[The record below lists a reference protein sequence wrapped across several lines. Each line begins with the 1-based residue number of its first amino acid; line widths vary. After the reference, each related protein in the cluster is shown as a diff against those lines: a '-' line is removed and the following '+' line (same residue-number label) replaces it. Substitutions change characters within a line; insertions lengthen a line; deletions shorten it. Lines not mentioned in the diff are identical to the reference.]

1 MWRCSGP
8 TLPANHNG
16 RARRT
21 HGHASGPTQLVDPVQ
36 PTPCLARA
44 AAALV
49 VSAALG
55 GCSLVPPDEVPP
67 VALTAGWKTSAAP
80 PGWID
85 AAAAASWQAGRWWEL
100 FDDAQLDALIRQ
112 VEVGNQTLARAAA
125 NVAQAEALLRQA
137 QAQPWPTLGLQLG
150 QQRSGRPTHGSASL
164 GLVASWAPDVWGR
177 LDAAVQAQGA
187 LVQASQADLAAAR
200 LTAQGSLAQA
210 YFALRETDAAAALL
224 DEIIVG
230 YRRAALIT
238 GNRYAA
244 GVAARTDLLQ
254 AQSTLESALAGR
266 IALQRSR
273 ETYEHAIALLIGQP
287 PAAFTLRVQT
297 QWRAVV
303 PAVPPQLPAQLL
315 LRRPDI
321 ASAERAVA
329 AANANIGVARGAYFP
344 AINLSAGVG
353 GGAET
358 LAQVASAP
366 TLAWALGLAVAQT
379 LFDAGARS
387 AAVDAARAVHAAAA
401 ATYRQTALAAFAQ
414 VEDQL
419 SALATLAAQR
429 VHARAAADAAAGAEE
444 RLMNSYQAGTA
455 DFTAVVTA
463 QATTLN
469 ALRSVLQLQLEQQQ
483 AVVVLIQALG
493 GGWQAPWL
501 PGSTAPSAAAT
512 PAASA
517 GAAQDQGRPAVD

>member
-1 MWRCSGP
+1 M
-8 TLPANHNG
+8 
-16 RARRT
+16 
-21 HGHASGPTQLVDPVQ
+21 
-36 PTPCLARA
+36 
-44 AAALV
+44 
-49 VSAALG
+49 
-55 GCSLVPPDEVPP
+55 
-67 VALTAGWKTSAAP
+67 
-80 PGWID
+80 
-85 AAAAASWQAGRWWEL
+85 
-100 FDDAQLDALIRQ
+100 
-112 VEVGNQTLARAAA
+112 
-125 NVAQAEALLRQA
+125 
-137 QAQPWPTLGLQLG
+137 
-150 QQRSGRPTHGSASL
+150 
-164 GLVASWAPDVWGR
+164 
-177 LDAAVQAQGA
+177 
-187 LVQASQADLAAAR
+187 
-200 LTAQGSLAQA
+200 
-210 YFALRETDAAAALL
+210 
-224 DEIIVG
+224 
-230 YRRAALIT
+230 
-238 GNRYAA
+238 
-244 GVAARTDLLQ
+244 
-254 AQSTLESALAGR
+254 
-266 IALQRSR
+266 
-273 ETYEHAIALLIGQP
+273 
-287 PAAFTLRVQT
+287 
-297 QWRAVV
+297 
-303 PAVPPQLPAQLL
+303 
-315 LRRPDI
+315 
-321 ASAERAVA
+321 A

-387 AAVDAARAVHAAAA
+387 AAVDAARAAHAAAA
-401 ATYRQTALAAFAQ
+401 ATYRQTALTAFAQ

-493 GGWQAPWL
+493 GGWQAPWP
-501 PGSTAPSAAAT
+501 PGSTAPSAAAS